1 MRKFDQNDIILLYT
15 LEEFVLADNAT
26 RFLKAYN
33 ALDYAL
39 RTQYNFKRSMAFSDV
54 IRRSVVLNSVIRKY
68 EDLLVDYGRLRNA
81 IIHSGNET
89 EVIAEPHLNVV
100 EKLEKIATLVC
111 TPPKVLDT
119 ICKKDVLCI
128 KADDTLEKAIV
139 TISKSGFS
147 NLPVYENDEL
157 IGVANGQ
164 KLIDNL
170 GKVMNNGISLDE
182 YTKNTTIKEVISMNI
197 GETYWTIADE
207 NLTLEKALDIFY
219 RNRKVLIILLTK
231 KGLRQERPL
240 GIVTVADIMDI
251 NNILENY

>member
-1 MRKFDQNDIILLYT
+1 M
-15 LEEFVLADNAT
+15 ADNST

-54 IRRSVVLNSVIRKY
+54 IRRSVVLNSVVRKY

-100 EKLEKIATLVC
+100 EKMEKIASLVC

-119 ICKKDVLCI
+119 VCKKDVLCI
-128 KADDTLEKAIV
+128 SANDTVEKAIM
-139 TISKSGFS
+139 TISRSGFS
-147 NLPVYENDEL
+147 NLPVYETGEL

-164 KLIDNL
+164 KLVDNL
-170 GKVMNNGISLDE
+170 GKVLSNDKSLDE
-182 YTKNTTIKEVISMNI
+182 YVKNTTIKEVISLNI
-197 GETYWTIADE
+197 GDLYYKIE
-207 NLTLEKALDIFY
+207 NESLTLEKALDIFY
-219 RNRKVLIILLTK
+219 HNRKILVILITK
-231 KGLRQERPL
+231 KGLRTDKPL
-240 GIVTVADIMDI
+240 GIVSVADIMDI

>member
-1 MRKFDQNDIILLYT
+1 M
-15 LEEFVLADNAT
+15 ADNAN

-33 ALDYAL
+33 SLDYAL

-68 EDLLVDYGRLRNA
+68 EDVLVDYGRLRNA

-89 EVIAEPHLNVV
+89 ETIAEPHLNVV
-100 EKLEKIATLVC
+100 EKLEKIASLVS

-128 KADDTLEKAIV
+128 KGSDSLEKAII

-170 GKVMNNGISLDE
+170 GKVMHNGISVDE
-182 YTKNTTIKEVISMNI
+182 YVKKTTIKEVICMTM
-197 GETYWTIADE
+197 GDAYYTIADE

-219 RNRKVLIILLTK
+219 KNRKVLIILLTK
-231 KGLRQERPL
+231 QGLRYERPL

>member
-1 MRKFDQNDIILLYT
+1 M
-15 LEEFVLADNAT
+15 ADNAT

-33 ALDYAL
+33 KLDYAL

-54 IRRSVVLNSVIRKY
+54 IRRSVVLNSVVRKY

-100 EKLEKIATLVC
+100 EKMEKIASLVC

-119 ICKKDVLCI
+119 VCKKDVLCI
-128 KADDTLEKAIV
+128 NGNDTVKKAII
-139 TISKSGFS
+139 TISKSGYS
-147 NLPVYENDEL
+147 NLPVYENSEL

-164 KLIDNL
+164 KLVDNL
-170 GKVMNNGISLDE
+170 GKVLSNNISVDE
-182 YTKNTTIKEVISMNI
+182 YVQNTTIKEVISLNVGDLYYKI
-197 GETYWTIADE
+197 E
-207 NLTLEKALDIFY
+207 NESLTLEKALDIFY
-219 RNRKVLIILLTK
+219 HNRKILVILITK
-231 KGLRQERPL
+231 NGLKSEKPL
-240 GIVTVADIMDI
+240 GIVSVADIMDI